1 MPEPF
6 HFILCWAS
14 NSESQYSWQAVQ
26 NWESNTYLHF
36 PIWNQYR
43 IRVRAERLCLVYP
56 LGTYSF
62 ASKTVSNNGTKIRWF
77 TVTRRCLFIL
87 CLAKHSIFGEWHFSG
102 KKVDILLFSKE
113 KKIFF
118 THLLL
123 ISWWEVFF
131 VFDFFHLVLCFSASI
146 KILHWIE
153 KFLFDDSFHSL
164 MYLSSVKLT
173 SFFLIDWI

>member
-113 KKIFF
+113 KKNRIIFYA
-118 THLLL
+118 
-123 ISWWEVFF
+123 F
-131 VFDFFHLVLCFSASI
+131 VVNILMRSFLCFWFFP
-146 KILHWIE
+146 LG
-153 KFLFDDSFHSL
+153 FVLFCFH
-164 MYLSSVKLT
+164 
-173 SFFLIDWI
+173 